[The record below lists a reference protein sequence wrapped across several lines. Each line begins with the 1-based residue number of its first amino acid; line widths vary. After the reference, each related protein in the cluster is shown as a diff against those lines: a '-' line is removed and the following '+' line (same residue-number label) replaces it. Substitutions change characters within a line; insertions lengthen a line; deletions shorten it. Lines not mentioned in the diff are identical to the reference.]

1 MMYLNRCYLV
11 FKIKKEIWDETTAIW
26 QKMII
31 FAYCLLTVRWETLR
45 SRQ

>member
-1 MMYLNRCYLV
+1 MYLNRCYPV
-11 FKIKKEIWDETTAIW
+11 FKIKKEIWSETTAIW

-45 SRQ
+45 NRQ